1 MVLSQSGA
9 EAPLRVGVAGL
20 GTVGAGVVDVLQRN
34 GALIAARAGR
44 AVKLTAVAERD
55 QSRIAGLD
63 LTGVAVLDD
72 ALKLAASAE
81 IDVFVEVIGGADGIA
96 KASVEA
102 ALKAGKDIVTA
113 NKAMLAKHGTALAT
127 LAESNGRT
135 LSYEAAVAGGIPIIR
150 GLREGLPANRVREV
164 HGILNGTCNYI
175 LSTMRTTGR
184 AFGDVLAEAQ
194 RLGYAEAD
202 PAFDIDGIDAAH
214 KTALLA
220 ALAFGTKVDFGGV
233 FIEGIRN
240 VSALDVEYAE
250 ALGYRIKLLG
260 IVRQVDNGGSFAIEQ
275 RVHPCMV
282 PIDSAIAAVEGVF
295 NAVIVDG
302 DAVDKVLMTGRG
314 AGAGPTASSV
324 VADLVA
330 LARGQRLPTFG
341 VPAAELAE
349 ARTVSIEDRK
359 GAYYLRLMVMD
370 QPGVIADVTSIL
382 RDCGVSL
389 EAMMQRRHDPDKPV
403 PVVLTTHA
411 TIERSMRKA
420 VAAIGALKAVAEP
433 PALIRIESF

>member
-1 MVLSQSGA
+1 V
-9 EAPLRVGVAGL
+9 
-20 GTVGAGVVDVLQRN
+20 
-34 GALIAARAGR
+34 
-44 AVKLTAVAERD
+44 
-55 QSRIAGLD
+55 
-63 LTGVAVLDD
+63 
-72 ALKLAASAE
+72 
-81 IDVFVEVIGGADGIA
+81 
-96 KASVEA
+96 
-102 ALKAGKDIVTA
+102 
-113 NKAMLAKHGTALAT
+113 
-127 LAESNGRT
+127 
-135 LSYEAAVAGGIPIIR
+135 
-150 GLREGLPANRVREV
+150 
-164 HGILNGTCNYI
+164 
-175 LSTMRTTGR
+175 
-184 AFGDVLAEAQ
+184 
-194 RLGYAEAD
+194 
-202 PAFDIDGIDAAH
+202 
-214 KTALLA
+214 
-220 ALAFGTKVDFGGV
+220 
-233 FIEGIRN
+233 EGIRAI
-240 VSALDVEYAE
+240 SALDVEYAE

-260 IVRQVDNGGSFAIEQ
+260 IVRQSGEGAAAAIEQ

-324 VADLVA
+324 IADLVA

-341 VPAAELAE
+341 VPATALAPM
-349 ARTVSIEDRK
+349 RTVPIEDRR

-411 TIERSMRKA
+411 TVERSMKQA
-420 VAAIGALKAVAEP
+420 VSAIAALKAVAEP

>member
-1 MVLSQSGA
+1 
-9 EAPLRVGVAGL
+9 
-20 GTVGAGVVDVLQRN
+20 VGAGVVDVLQKN
-34 GALIAARAGR
+34 GGVIAGRAGR
-44 AVKLTAVAERD
+44 GVTLAAVAERD
-55 QSRIAGLD
+55 GARIAALN
-63 LTGVAVLDD
+63 LAGVSIFDD
-72 ALKLAASAE
+72 AMKLATSAE
-81 IDVFVEVIGGADGIA
+81 IDVFVEVIGGSDGIA

-102 ALKAGKDIVTA
+102 ALKAGKDVVTA
-113 NKAMLAKHGTALAT
+113 NKAMLAKHGAALAA
-127 LAESNGRT
+127 LAENNNCT

-175 LSTMRTTGR
+175 LSTMRASGR

-202 PAFDIDGIDAAH
+202 PAFDIDGVDAAH
-214 KTALLA
+214 KTSLLA
-220 ALAFGTKVDFGGV
+220 ALAFGAEVDFGAV
-233 FIEGIRN
+233 YIEGIRN

-260 IVRQVDNGGSFAIEQ
+260 IVRDLGSAEGLVIEQ

-302 DAVDKVLMTGRG
+302 DAVDKVVMTGRG

-330 LARGQRLPTFG
+330 LARGMRLPTFG
-341 VPAAELAE
+341 VPAAKLAK
-349 ARTVSIEDRK
+349 ARTVPIEERQ

-411 TIERSMRKA
+411 TIERSMRRA
-420 VAAIGALKAVAEP
+420 VVAIGALKAVAEP

>member
-1 MVLSQSGA
+1 
-9 EAPLRVGVAGL
+9 LRIGVAGL
-20 GTVGAGVVDVLQRN
+20 GTVGAGVVEVMTRN
-34 GALIAARAGR
+34 RAVIEARAGR
-44 AVKLTAVAERD
+44 AVVLAAVAERD
-55 QSRIAGLD
+55 EARLAALD
-63 LTGVAVLDD
+63 LGETAVFTD
-72 ALKLAASAE
+72 AMALASSEA
-81 IDVFVEVIGGADGIA
+81 IDVFVEVIGGAEGIA

-102 ALKAGKDIVTA
+102 ALGAGKDVVTA
-113 NKAMLAKHGTALAT
+113 NKAMLAKHGTALAQH
-127 LAESNGRT
+127 AESCGRT
-135 LSYEAAVAGGIPIIR
+135 LAYEAAVAGGIPIIR
-150 GLREGLPANRVREV
+150 GLREGLPANRIREV

-184 AFGDVLAEAQ
+184 AFADVLAEAQ

-220 ALAFGTKVDFGGV
+220 ALAFGMQVDFASV
-233 FIEGIRN
+233 YVEGIRAI
-240 VSALDVEYAE
+240 SALDVEYAE

-260 IVRQVDNGGSFAIEQ
+260 IVRQSGEGAAAAIEQ

-324 VADLVA
+324 IADLVA

-341 VPAAELAE
+341 VPATALAPM
-349 ARTVSIEDRK
+349 RTVPIEDRR

-411 TIERSMRKA
+411 TVERSMKQA
-420 VAAIGALKAVAEP
+420 VSAIAALKAVAEP